1 MIAVASLVLPLIVL
15 FAWAVAGSLIVA
27 ALLLPDARY
36 RWRRVA
42 LVPLAAGLLLALA
55 MGVLF
60 WPASSDVISQLAGG
74 GLLLGPLRISPL
86 ATWGLV
92 VAVVLAAAAAV
103 YFAAHAFPRGI
114 AGWRSREAE
123 RRAAV
128 GEAVRIALVAVLAL
142 AVVGSTFATQRVVA
156 GQALASAKG
165 AVLHT
170 LTLPGSPTG
179 LALEGRSGY
188 VTFGEGRIVYFTLAD
203 DDASITTR
211 VVADGLSFPRG
222 AAIADGKLYVVDM
235 GTLACADP
243 FPQCWTPDP
252 AEELQRLNA
261 SSGSIKAYPILA
273 NGDLGDPETVVDGL
287 PVVNSEHSP
296 NVLTLGPDG
305 FLYLAIGGPDR
316 LPFAPDLLAR
326 IDHPKADLL
335 GTVARFDPK
344 DPKLEVVA
352 RGIRNIY
359 TLAFDPAGDI
369 LGVDNDGQAVR
380 GWHSEQLTL
389 IRPGIDYGF
398 PEEGTFGPGVPPP
411 LWLVDASGSAGLAW
425 ADAGDVPGVLIGSYG
440 KVQFVPLLSDD
451 EGPYVPNLQQVRDV
465 TGELPGY
472 VTAIDALGGDRYL
485 LAQLDPGGTHNALL
499 VMQLKPAD

>member
-27 ALLLPDARY
+27 ALLLPDVRY

-42 LVPLAAGLLLALA
+42 LVPLAAGLLLAVVMA
-55 MGVLF
+55 VLF
-60 WPASSDVISQLAGG
+60 WQVSSEVVSQLAGG

-92 VAVVLAAAAAV
+92 AGVLLAAAAVV

-114 AGWRSREAE
+114 AAWRS
-123 RRAAV
+123 
-128 GEAVRIALVAVLAL
+128 GEAGPQARLAEMVRIALVGVLVL
-142 AVVGSTFATQRVVA
+142 AVVATTFATQRVVA
-156 GQALASAKG
+156 GQGLASANG
-165 AVLHT
+165 AVVHT
-170 LTLPGSPTG
+170 LSLPGSPTG
-179 LALEGRSGY
+179 LALEGQSGY
-188 VTFGEGRIVYFTLAD
+188 VTFGEGRIAYFTLGD
-203 DDASITTR
+203 DGATITTR

-222 AAIADGKLYVVDM
+222 AAIADGNLYVVDM
-235 GTLACADP
+235 GALACADP

-252 AEELQRLNA
+252 AEELERLNA

-273 NGDLGDPETVVDGL
+273 NGDLGEPKTVIDGL

-296 NVLTLGPDG
+296 NVLTLGRDG

-316 LPFAPDLLAR
+316 LPFAPELLQQ
-326 IDHPKADLL
+326 IKHPKADLL
-335 GTVARFDPK
+335 GTIVRFDPR
-344 DPKLEVVA
+344 DPMLEVVA

-359 TLAFDPAGDI
+359 TLAFDPAGDL
-369 LGVDNDGQAVR
+369 LGVDNDGQAIR

-389 IRPGIDYGF
+389 IKPGTDYGF

-465 TGELPGY
+465 TGQLPGY
-472 VTAIDALGGDRYL
+472 VTAIDPLGGDRYL
-485 LAQLDPGGTHNALL
+485 LAQLDPGGTRNALL